1 MLPVKKAFIFK
12 LKLILKKLTKKLS
25 KYVNGISIPIAIIEP
40 GIAYPREEI
49 LLKNKLQKISVNHVV
64 RAPCSGTRYSTS

>member
-40 GIAYPREEI
+40 GIAYPSEEI
-49 LLKNKLQKISVNHVV
+49 LLKNKFILVSLIL
-64 RAPCSGTRYSTS
+64 AE